1 MTTSNGELLLSKCVF
16 EIGVFS
22 AVANLLLLVPPLYLL
37 QIYDRVLPASSLNTL
52 IYLTLFSVA
61 GLVVLGLLE
70 IIRSLYANR
79 IAVRLDVCLG
89 SEAFLAAMNGPRAG
103 LGDVQP
109 LRDLAI
115 LRAFVASRALFFLF
129 DLPFGPLFIILLYFV
144 HPLLFAVT
152 LVGAVIMIAIALL
165 NQVATRRNSKEASD
179 SLAATMNTAQTFAR
193 NFETLR
199 ALGMVSNAIEFWG
212 SRFSQALSASDKAA
226 RNNAF
231 YGGLSRTLRV
241 LLQVAVL
248 GAGAYLVLDEQMT
261 AGMMF
266 ASSIIS
272 GRVLQPIDQ
281 IVGSWRQIAEAGQA
295 WTRVAALSVQAADA
309 RPRNVELPSPSGTLT
324 LDQVVYFL
332 PNADPG
338 GQPLIKRLSFTVNA
352 GESVAIVGPSQAGK
366 STLAR
371 LIVGAIKPRSG
382 VVRIDGA
389 DIRNWRSDELGSH
402 LGYLSQD
409 VELFPG
415 TIGQNVAR
423 FAPDPIDQDIIQAA
437 ERAEVHQ
444 LVLGLPQGYATV
456 IGPLGVR
463 LSGGERQRIGLARAF
478 YGSPRILVLDEPNA
492 NLDAEGEAA
501 LERAII
507 NARSEQRTV
516 VIITHRPSIAAKCDR
531 ILMLREGQIE
541 LYGSAQDVLQR
552 LAQGHSKPAK
562 QATVANP
569 AIEPANTKGGGREHT
584 AHSNLGEN
592 QGSFA
597 INRT

>member
-1 MTTSNGELLLSKCVF
+1 MTTSSGGLLLSKSLF

-37 QIYDRVLPASSLNTL
+37 QIYDRVLPASSENTL
-52 IYLTLFSVA
+52 TYLTLFSVA
-61 GLVVLGLLE
+61 GLAILGVLE

-79 IAVRLDVCLG
+79 VAARLDVRLG
-89 SEAFLAAMNGPRAG
+89 SAAFLAAMNGPRAG
-103 LGDVQP
+103 FGDVQP
-109 LRDLAI
+109 LRDLAT

-129 DLPFGPLFIILLYFV
+129 DLPFGPFFIVLLYFV
-144 HPLLFAVT
+144 HPLLFAIT
-152 LVGAVIMIAIALL
+152 LVGAVVMVAIALL
-165 NQVATRRNSKEASD
+165 NQLVTRRSSREASD
-179 SLAATMNTAQTFAR
+179 TLAATMNSAQTFAR
-193 NFETLR
+193 SFETVR
-199 ALGMVSNAIEFWG
+199 ALGMVSNIIEFWG
-212 SRFSQALSASDKAA
+212 NRFSQALNASDKVA

-231 YGGLSRTLRV
+231 YGGLSRTLRI
-241 LLQVAVL
+241 LLQLAVL
-248 GAGAYLVLDEQMT
+248 GVGAFLVLAEQMT

-295 WTRVAALSVQAADA
+295 WTRVAALSAQNTDG
-309 RPRNVELPSPSGTLT
+309 RPRHVELPAPSGALT
-324 LDQVVYFL
+324 LDQVVYVL

-338 GQPLIKRLSFTVNA
+338 GLPLIKRLSFSVNA
-352 GESVAIVGPSQAGK
+352 GESVAIIGPSQAGK

-389 DIRNWRSDELGSH
+389 DIHNWRPDDLGKH
-402 LGYLSQD
+402 VGYLSQE

-415 TIGQNVAR
+415 TIGQNIAR
-423 FAPDPIDQDIIQAA
+423 FEVDPSDQEIIQAA

-444 LVLGLPQGYATV
+444 LLLGLAQGYATV
-456 IGPLGVR
+456 IGPMGVR

-478 YGSPRILVLDEPNA
+478 YRAPRVLVLDEPNA

-541 LYGSAQDVLQR
+541 LYGPAQDVLQR
-552 LAQGHSKPAK
+552 LAQGQNKPVT
-562 QATVANP
+562 QAP
-569 AIEPANTKGGGREHT
+569 AAPTNNDGAREH
-584 AHSNLGEN
+584 AARSRLP
-592 QGSFA
+592 
-597 INRT
+597 I